1 MALWNMGNF
10 DDVRLEV
17 SDGPRGKIVTFYL
30 REKKLV
36 RSFKF
41 TGLNTVTQSDVL
53 DRFREDKV
61 GLSIESQYDP
71 VIVRRA
77 EVVVQQMLAE
87 HGRQF
92 ATVRH
97 RTRNIPP
104 NSVELNFV
112 VVEGP
117 KVKVGTVQFV
127 GNTVFSNQRL
137 ILAMKYSKPFGAPPW
152 FYWFHKTYDKE
163 KIQADL
169 EQVRELY
176 QQHGYFFAMPS
187 FEFKTH
193 TVDTVHSPLFFFL
206 GRGRGKRVD
215 ITVPIE
221 EGAQYRLGRFTIRGN
236 KLFKQEALLR
246 TFPIKQGQVFDLSR
260 VKKSLD
266 DYKKVYGNFGYINFV
281 GDPDIEPDRR
291 RHVIN
296 LTLNFDEGDQYF
308 VHRIEFT
315 GNNKTRDKVIRREIL
330 LDEGNLFSTG
340 LWDVS
345 IIRMNQLG
353 YFDVIK
359 NTPQEKDYEIT
370 QNTQKKTV
378 DILVKVK
385 EKGKNSIGFSG
396 GVSGIAGNFVGINYS
411 TNNLFGLGETF
422 SIQATT
428 GTYQKLYSLGFTKPY
443 VWDRPITAG
452 FTIFVSDYHFDELRQ
467 LAALQGYNPNA
478 IAQNPFTTALYQ
490 NFQQN
495 SKGFTVF
502 ATTPLHKTFARVGLN
517 YSYSDSSIQT
527 FSAASQQFYS
537 ALAFGQFN
545 GPNQLSGIKSSTIAP
560 SYTYSNLNGNPLDP
574 VSGRFISASL
584 QFSGGP
590 LGGNVNTIRPVFEAK
605 YFHPINHHRNT
616 LAFHFTASTIR
627 GYGGKVPP
635 PFSRFYMGGDL
646 DIRGF
651 DPYTISPVGFFPVV
665 GQVCNRDAKGNPI
678 NGIGSSGSPTGSCG
692 SFTQFPYYTLEF
704 PGGDSELLTNFEYRI
719 PIVGPV
725 TLAYFVDIGSAFIA
739 WPSQLQFTPTALNS
753 LKMEFPDFP
762 ISNHLTPSGNDNFRP
777 RSSTGIELDVVLPV
791 VHAPFRVYY
800 AYNWLR
806 LDGTNVTPPQN
817 LPSSALFPNQVTYD
831 QALQYFAPIPIRE
844 QRSMVGFTVA
854 RQF

>member
-1 MALWNMGNF
+1 
-10 DDVRLEV
+10 
-17 SDGPRGKIVTFYL
+17 
-30 REKKLV
+30 
-36 RSFKF
+36 
-41 TGLNTVTQSDVL
+41 
-53 DRFREDKV
+53 V

-77 EVVVQQMLAE
+77 EVVLQQMLAE

-117 KVKVGTVQFV
+117 KVKVGTIKFV
-127 GNTVFSNQRL
+127 GNTVFSNDRL
-137 ILAMKYSKPFGAPPW
+137 VRAMKYSKPFGAPPW

-193 TVDTVHSPLFFFL
+193 TVDTQRSPFLFFL

-215 ITVPIE
+215 VTVPID
-221 EGAQYRLGRFTIRGN
+221 EGAQYRLGRFNVRGN
-236 KLFKQEALLR
+236 KLFKTDALIR
-246 TFPIKQGQVFDLSR
+246 SFPIKQGQIFDLTR

-266 DYKKVYGNFGYINFV
+266 DYKKLYGNFGYINFV
-281 GDPDIEPDRR
+281 GDPDIQPDRR
-291 RHVIN
+291 RHIIN
-296 LTLNFDEGDQYF
+296 LTLDFDEGDQYF

-345 IIRMNQLG
+345 IVRINQLG

-370 QNTQKKTV
+370 QNNQNKTV

-396 GVSGIAGNFVGINYS
+396 GVSGIAGTFIGINYA

-422 SIQATT
+422 SVEATT

-443 VWDRPITAG
+443 VWDKPITAG
-452 FTIFVSDYHFDELRQ
+452 FTVFYTQYHFDQLRQ
-467 LAALQGYNPNA
+467 TAALAGYNPEA
-478 IAQNPFTTALYQ
+478 IAQTPFTSALYQ

-495 SKGFTVF
+495 SKGFSVF
-502 ATTPLHKTFARVGLN
+502 ATTPLHRSFARVGLN
-517 YSYSDSSIQT
+517 YSYSDSSIET
-527 FSAASQQFYS
+527 FSAASQAFYS
-537 ALAFGQFN
+537 ALNFGQFN
-545 GPNQLSGIKSSTIAP
+545 GPNQLTGIKSSTIAP
-560 SYTYSNLNGNPLDP
+560 SYTYSNLNGNPLAP

-590 LGGNVNTIRPVFEAK
+590 LGGNVNTIRPLFEGK
-605 YFHPINHHRNT
+605 YFHPVNHGRNT
-616 LAFHFTASTIR
+616 LAFHFIASTIT

-635 PFSRFYMGGDL
+635 PYSRFYMGGDQ

-651 DPYTISPVGFFPVV
+651 DPYTISPVGFFPVI
-665 GQVCNRDAKGNPI
+665 GQVCNRDARGNPI
-678 NGIGSSGSPTGSCG
+678 QQIGSNGLPTGACG
-692 SFTQFPYYTLEF
+692 SFTQFPYYTIIF

-725 TLAYFVDIGSAFIA
+725 TLAYFVDAGVPWILY
-739 WPSQLQFTPTALNS
+739 PSQLQFTPTALNNI
-753 LKMEFPDFP
+753 KTQFPDFP
-762 ISNHLTPSGNDNFRP
+762 VPNHLVPASNDNFRP
-777 RSSTGIELDVVLPV
+777 RSSTGLELDVVLPI

-806 LDGTNVTPPQN
+806 LNGDTVTPPQN
-817 LPSSALFPNQVTYD
+817 LPSRALFPNDATYNQVF
-831 QALQYFAPIPIRE
+831 QYFAPIPIRE
-844 QRSMVGFTVA
+844 QHSLVGFTVA